1 MKNTYVRPNIMAV
14 ILSHQTMLAESKEV
28 KVVDDEIGNDDALVK
43 EIDEGVKL
51 SGHTIWDEEW

>member
-1 MKNTYVRPNIMAV
+1 MKNTYVSPTIMAV
-14 ILSHQTMLAESKEV
+14 ILSHQTMLAESKNV
-28 KVVDDEIGNDDALVK
+28 KVVDDEIDNGEGLVK

>member
-1 MKNTYVRPNIMAV
+1 MTV